1 MSTPSIN
8 MDSPRYV
15 KKALLWGIIGLII
28 LLIAVIQQAL
38 HDRALKRSPIA
49 HIPTVSELLTEKL
62 ASTTLEAKSVVIYDI
77 AHQQILFAKNAEQQ
91 LPLASLTKVMTA
103 LVATES
109 IPEFTTITIPDEI
122 PKIDKRAIQ
131 PGQKWSLK
139 QLLDY
144 TLVVSSNEGAR
155 SIASVVGAFEKES
168 TSTDSTREW
177 FIKKMNTR
185 AHELGMSQTYFINE
199 SGLDLSEPG
208 FISGSYGS
216 AKDLATL
223 FTYTLREHPELF
235 EATTREVVTV
245 HDQKK
250 SYSGENTNKIVNQLP
265 ELIGSK
271 TGLTDLSGG
280 NLVVALD
287 IGINSPVI
295 IAILGSSELGRFT
308 DMITLTNATVWAMGS
323 YR

>member
-1 MSTPSIN
+1 MSTSIDL
-8 MDSPRYV
+8 DSPRYV

-28 LLIAVIQQAL
+28 LLIAVIQQAI
-38 HDRALKRSPIA
+38 HDRALKVSPIA

-62 ASTTLEAKSVVIYDI
+62 ASTTLEAKSVVVYDI
-77 AHQQILFAKNAEQQ
+77 AHHQILFAKNAEQQ

-122 PKIDKRAIQ
+122 SKVDKRVIQ

-155 SIASVVGAFEKES
+155 SIASVVGAFEKEA

-185 AHELGMSQTYFINE
+185 ARELGMSQTYFINE

-208 FISGSYGS
+208 FVSGAYGS
-216 AKDLATL
+216 ATDLTTL
-223 FTYTLREHPELF
+223 FAFTLKTHPEIF
-235 EATTREVVTV
+235 EATTKDLLLV
-245 HDQKK
+245 HSQTK
-250 SYSGENTNKIVNQLP
+250 SYTAENTDKIINQLP
-265 ELIGSK
+265 GVIASK

-287 IGINSPVI
+287 IGINNPVI
-295 IAILGSSELGRFT
+295 IAVLGSSEKGRFT
-308 DMITLTNATVWAMGS
+308 DVTTLANATVEAMGS